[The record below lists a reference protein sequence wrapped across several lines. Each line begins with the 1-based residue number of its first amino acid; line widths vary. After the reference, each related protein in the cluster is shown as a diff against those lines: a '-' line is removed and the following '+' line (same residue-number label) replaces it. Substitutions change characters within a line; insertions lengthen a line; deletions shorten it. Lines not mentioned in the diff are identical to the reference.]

1 MPVRLLCAV
10 LLSALLLTACAEVV
24 PPPRTADYY
33 LQEGESFYADER
45 YEDAIA
51 SWQKVRDNF
60 YSQEMNTQ
68 AEFKIAEA
76 HFLAEHYP
84 EAAAA
89 YDAFLKAHPDH
100 PQSAIAIYRLGLSY
114 YRQMLTPDRDQTLT
128 RNALATFD
136 NLLLRF
142 PDLKERAEVE
152 TLMANCRSRLAA
164 HELHI
169 ATFYLRT
176 ERYAAAIARGEELLK
191 RYPDVPERAE
201 TYYVLGQ
208 AYLQI
213 GARDKAAE
221 AFNTL
226 YRLYPDSP
234 LIAKAQKQLEKR
246 F

>member
-1 MPVRLLCAV
+1 MRVRPLFLL
-10 LLSALLLTACAEVV
+10 LLSTLLLSACAEVV
-24 PPPRTADYY
+24 PPPRTAEHF
-33 LQEGESFYADER
+33 LNEGDSFFSEER

-60 YSQEMNTQ
+60 YSPETNIQ

-89 YDAFLKAHPDH
+89 YDAFLKAHPDY
-100 PQSAIAIYRLGLSY
+100 PQAPLVLYRLGLSY
-114 YRQMLTPDRDQTLT
+114 YRQMLAPDRDQTLT

-136 NLLLRF
+136 TLLKRF

-152 TLMANCRSRLAA
+152 ALMATCRSQLAA

-176 ERYAAAIARGEELLK
+176 ERYAAAIARGEELLR

-201 TYYVLGQ
+201 TYFVLGQ
-208 AYLQI
+208 AYLAS
-213 GARDKAAE
+213 GDREKAAD

-226 YRLYPDSP
+226 FRLYPDSP
-234 LIAKAQKQLEKR
+234 LIAKAQKLLENR

>member
-1 MPVRLLCAV
+1 MPIRPLCAAA
-10 LLSALLLTACAEVV
+10 LAALFLSACAEVV

-33 LQEGESFYADER
+33 LSEGEGFFADQR

-60 YSQEMNTQ
+60 YSPESNTQ

-89 YDAFLKAHPDH
+89 YDAFLKAHPEH
-100 PQSAIAIYRLGLSY
+100 PQSALVLYRLGLSY
-114 YRQMLTPDRDQTLT
+114 YRQMLAPDRDQTLT

-136 NLLLRF
+136 TLLTRF
-142 PDLKERAEVE
+142 PQLQERAEVE
-152 TLMANCRSRLAA
+152 TLMADCRSRLAA
-164 HELHI
+164 HELQV

-176 ERYAAAIARGEELLK
+176 ERYAAAIARAEALLQ
-191 RYPDVPERAE
+191 RYPEAPERAE
-201 TYYVLGQ
+201 TYYVLGR
-208 AYLQI
+208 AHLFG
-213 GARDKAAE
+213 GAREKAAE

-226 YRLYPDSP
+226 FRLYPDSP
-234 LIAKAQKQLEKR
+234 LVAKAQKLLEKH